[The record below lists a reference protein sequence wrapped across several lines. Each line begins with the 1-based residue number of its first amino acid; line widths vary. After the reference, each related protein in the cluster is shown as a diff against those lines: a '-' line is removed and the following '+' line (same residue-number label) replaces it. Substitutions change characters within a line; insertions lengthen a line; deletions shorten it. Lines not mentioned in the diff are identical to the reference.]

1 MDEFTPEHLMATNG
15 KNNKRLQARIAG
27 LSLHVYGDSNA
38 IAANARAG
46 LDARF
51 IREALEIDPAL
62 RGEALKTKIE
72 LIKTLFFT
80 KLALKSAQSRRKK
93 NHRTKRNL

>member
-1 MDEFTPEHLMATNG
+1 MAANG
-15 KNNKRLQARIAG
+15 KTKKRLQARIAG
-27 LSLHVYGDSNA
+27 LSLHVYGDSSA

-51 IREALEIDPAL
+51 VREALEINPTL
-62 RGEALKTKIE
+62 RAEALKKKVE

-93 NHRTKRNL
+93 NHRAKGNV